1 MPALRTAGPL
11 RSGELAEAA
20 VLGDLTVAL
29 LFLGWML
36 PLGPFI
42 QVLSV
47 APLAALAY
55 RRRLRAV
62 LAAGLASSSVA
73 FLLGGVNLWSICLVV
88 TGLGYAIGLAMRH
101 GWGRIRL
108 VLSGLVVWSVV
119 AAATVGQLL
128 LFSSFR
134 KLAFDQIRN
143 SWHGVRRILNTAN
156 TVVPGVTSLEH
167 VGNRAVTWSISHWW
181 AVIPSGE
188 LLLVEAVLL
197 AAWAIS
203 RPCIRTLE
211 RAMGQPALPVARS
224 RHERRLA
231 AAAALAGSASSAG
244 SVASAGSPTGADSA
258 AAADS
263 AVPVPVPVQFR
274 DVTFRYPGAAKD
286 ALSNV
291 DLDLPA
297 SAYVAVVG
305 ANGSGKSTLARITAG
320 MLEAEGSVARPG
332 AVGLGRPGG
341 TAVVFQRPES
351 QVLGVR
357 VRDDVVWGMD
367 PAHAA
372 AVDVAG
378 VLERVGLAGM
388 EEEETSTLSGGQLQ
402 RLAIA
407 SALARHPGLLI
418 SDESTSMLDPA
429 GRRQVAQLLVSLA
442 GDDGLTVLHVTHRQ
456 DEAEAAST
464 VVRVDAGA
472 VSLT

>member
-1 MPALRTAGPL
+1 MPIIRTAGPL
-11 RSGELAEAA
+11 HSGELAEAA

-47 APLAALAY
+47 APVAALAY

-62 LAAGLASSSVA
+62 MAAGLAASSVA
-73 FLLGGVNLWSICLVV
+73 FLLGGVNLWSICLVI

-108 VLSGLVVWSVV
+108 VTSGLVVWSLV
-119 AAATVGQLL
+119 AGASVGQLF

-143 SWHGVRRILNTAN
+143 SWHGVRRILTVAN
-156 TVVPGVTSLEH
+156 SIVPGVTSLEH
-167 VGNRAVTWSISHWW
+167 AGNHVVNWAIAHWW
-181 AVIPSGE
+181 VMIPAGE

-211 RAMGQPALPVARS
+211 KAMGTPPIPAAVS
-224 RHERRLA
+224 RREHRA
-231 AAAALAGSASSAG
+231 AVRAEEETPPPA
-244 SVASAGSPTGADSA
+244 
-258 AAADS
+258 
-263 AVPVPVPVQFR
+263 PVPVALH
-274 DVTFRYPGAAKD
+274 DVSFRYPGADRD
-286 ALSNV
+286 ALSGV

-297 SAYVAVVG
+297 GTYVAVVG

-320 MLEAEGSVARPG
+320 MLSPRGSVVRSGP
-332 AVGLGRPGG
+332 VGLGRPGG

-378 VLERVGLAGM
+378 VLDRVGLSGM
-388 EEEETSTLSGGQLQ
+388 AEEETSTLSGGQLQ

-407 SALARHPGLLI
+407 SALARHPHLLI
-418 SDESTSMLDPA
+418 SDESTSMLDPS
-429 GRRQVAQLLVSLA
+429 GRRQVADLLVSLA
-442 GDDGLTVLHVTHRQ
+442 GDDGLTVLHVTHRR
-456 DEAEAAST
+456 EEAAAASS
-464 VVRVDAGA
+464 VVSVEAGA
-472 VSLT
+472 VSRS

>member
-1 MPALRTAGPL
+1 VPLIRTAGPL
-11 RSGELAEAA
+11 HSGELAEAA

-73 FLLGGVNLWSICLVV
+73 FLLGGVNLWSICLVI

-108 VLSGLVVWSVV
+108 VASGLVVWSLV
-119 AAATVGQLL
+119 AGASVGQLL
-128 LFSSFR
+128 VFSSFR

-143 SWHGVRRILNTAN
+143 SWHGVRRILNTASSA
-156 TVVPGVTSLEH
+156 VPGVTSLEH
-167 VGNRAVTWSISHWW
+167 LGNHAVTWAISHWW
-181 AVIPSGE
+181 VVIPAGE

-203 RPCIRTLE
+203 RPCIRMLE
-211 RAMGQPALPVARS
+211 RAMGTPPIPAAVS
-224 RHERRLA
+224 RRERRAPL
-231 AAAALAGSASSAG
+231 
-244 SVASAGSPTGADSA
+244 
-258 AAADS
+258 S
-263 AVPVPVPVQFR
+263 AVGAVPTPEPAPDPVPVEFR
-274 DVTFRYPGAAKD
+274 QVSYRYPGADRD
-286 ALSNV
+286 ALAGV
-291 DLDLPA
+291 DLELPA
-297 SAYVAVVG
+297 GAYVAVVG

-320 MLEAEGSVARPG
+320 MLRAEGTLIRSGP
-332 AVGLGRPGG
+332 VGLGRPGG

-372 AVDVAG
+372 VVDVSG
-378 VLERVGLAGM
+378 VLERVGLDGM

-407 SALARHPGLLI
+407 SALARHPRLLI

-429 GRRQVAQLLVSLA
+429 GRRQVADLLASLA
-442 GDDGLTVLHVTHRQ
+442 GDDGLTVLHVTHRR

-464 VVRVDAGA
+464 VVTVDAGA
-472 VSLT
+472 VSRT